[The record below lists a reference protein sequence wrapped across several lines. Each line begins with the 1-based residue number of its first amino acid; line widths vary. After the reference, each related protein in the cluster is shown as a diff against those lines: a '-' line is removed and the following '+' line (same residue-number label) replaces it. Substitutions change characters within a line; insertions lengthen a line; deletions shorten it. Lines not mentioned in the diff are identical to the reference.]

1 MYELPSHYAC
11 TGCGKRF
18 GFEFQRSVYYC
29 GTTPLGHQL
38 LDADVFP
45 IPVRPGWC
53 KTCDKL
59 CVVEDIQPLRT
70 FEDAYGAVR
79 AGKNVEYPE
88 GTLNYDL
95 PEAID
100 RIAAYLRWRLGRAH
114 TPRALCCGG
123 INYQFLDVKQPL
135 LKHAECDFG
144 VVEAV
149 YLYLGSYNGPGPGVY
164 SPANIRVFDG
174 EGDLIG
180 LLTTRAWGGATLWE
194 VVPAAYETSQSD

>member
-59 CVVEDIQPLRT
+59 CVVEDIRPLRT

-114 TPRALCCGG
+114 TSRALCCGG
-123 INYQFLDVKQPL
+123 IDYQFLDVKQPL

-149 YLYLGSYNGPGPGVY
+149 YLYFGSYNGSGPGVY
-164 SPANIRVFDG
+164 SPANIRVFNG